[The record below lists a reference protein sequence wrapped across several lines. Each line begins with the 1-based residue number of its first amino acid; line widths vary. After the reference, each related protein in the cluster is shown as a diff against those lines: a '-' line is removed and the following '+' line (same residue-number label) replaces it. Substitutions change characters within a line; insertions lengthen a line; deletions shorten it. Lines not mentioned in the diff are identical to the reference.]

1 MTAERFFLQ
10 KAGRQIPIPREGD
23 RWLRSSKIHVA
34 IVRTSRLSRTRSSS
48 IALRLNMQD
57 SNMVCR

>member
-1 MTAERFFLQ
+1 MTAERFFSP
-10 KAGRQIPIPREGD
+10 KAEGRIPITREGD

-34 IVRTSRLSRTRSSS
+34 IVRTSSLSWTRSSL
-48 IALRLNMQD
+48 IALRPNMQD